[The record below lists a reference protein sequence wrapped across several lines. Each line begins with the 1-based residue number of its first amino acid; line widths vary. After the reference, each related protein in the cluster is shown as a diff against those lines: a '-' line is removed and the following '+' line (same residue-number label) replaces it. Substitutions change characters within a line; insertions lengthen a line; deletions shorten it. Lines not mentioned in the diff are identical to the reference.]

1 MLAVCGVADAETPG
15 RREHLGWQC
24 QKPRPPRQAATV
36 RYTFAI
42 LPPSRSG
49 QTAVSDDKKRTT
61 EDAVREPSFE
71 GNKIVF
77 VCPNGHRIEVDRAWA
92 GKRGTCSKQGC
103 GVPVVIP
110 VPPGLARPSEAS
122 HSSAGPA
129 GSGALAGGI
138 GAGPAAADPGLEP
151 APEASGLGV
160 DFDAI
165 DHPTARL
172 VAALWRERA
181 HGGIVEVHLTGGS
194 VIMPQWYD
202 PLWSCG
208 THALFAAPGPENTI
222 TLTAVAW
229 DQVQKVVVRQIKDVP
244 DDMFPD

>member
-1 MLAVCGVADAETPG
+1 M
-15 RREHLGWQC
+15 
-24 QKPRPPRQAATV
+24 
-36 RYTFAI
+36 
-42 LPPSRSG
+42 
-49 QTAVSDDKKRTT
+49 AVSDAKKPAA
-61 EDAVREPSFE
+61 DAVLREPSFE

-77 VCPNGHRIEVDRAWA
+77 FCSNGHRIEVDRAWA

-110 VPPGLARPSEAS
+110 VPPGLARPVEAS
-122 HSSAGPA
+122 HSSAGVMGPA
-129 GSGALAGGI
+129 SPPGGVGTGSPSI
-138 GAGPAAADPGLEP
+138 DAGPDPAA
-151 APEASGLGV
+151 EAAGWGF

-194 VIMPQWYD
+194 VLMPQWYD

-208 THALFAAPGPENTI
+208 THALFAAAGSDGTI

-229 DQVQKVVVRQIKDVP
+229 DQVQKVMVRQLQYVP
-244 DDMFPD
+244 EDMFPG